1 MRKSNFG
8 TDIDVLGEKKRH
20 GMQQALACQQDV
32 SLFFVANG
40 EVRLHSLR
48 TSFVIRLLWCKY
60 KGEKEEGR
68 EAVCTYLCKD
78 NFAKFRS
85 ATREETPLNDL
96 ALSSVCPVKRE
107 MF

>member
-60 KGEKEEGR
+60 KGEKR
-68 EAVCTYLCKD
+68 
-78 NFAKFRS
+78 
-85 ATREETPLNDL
+85 REEKRY
-96 ALSSVCPVKRE
+96 ALICVKTISQNSVLQREKRPR
-107 MF
+107 